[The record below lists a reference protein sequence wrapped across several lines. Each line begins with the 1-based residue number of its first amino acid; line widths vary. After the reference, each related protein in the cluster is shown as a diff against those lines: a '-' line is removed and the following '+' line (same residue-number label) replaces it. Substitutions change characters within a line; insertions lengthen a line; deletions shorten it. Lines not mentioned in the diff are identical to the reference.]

1 MEQDFR
7 IAELK
12 AWLEKTLGFGLV
24 SLCRLTCVNSLN
36 FKAVRAT
43 DNFAFLVKCLPSSRY
58 GDYLCLT
65 VHLREMKGT
74 RAVQQVFEDRCVE
87 DFHGNRIVCLEWCD
101 GRSLFPDELTHDEL
115 RRFLEDYLALSE
127 ALQRTTLP
135 LPGYTPKEW
144 RDGALAACRGAWGR
158 WLRRM
163 VDETPEEECC
173 YREDR
178 LRIVHG
184 DLHPGNFAFKDGRVA
199 AYFDLASF
207 ARGYPALDMV
217 RYFGFAAEHLPWFR
231 FGRRARLFRWFG
243 EAVRRLPYPA
253 DEWIVAIN
261 ATWMER
267 IDKKLA
273 GGPARPL
280 VLLHLAVAGRLYWK
294 LRRIVWENSGKGAS
308 GHV

>member
-7 IAELK
+7 IGELQ
-12 AWLEKTLGFGLV
+12 AWLEDELGFGLS
-24 SLCRLTCVNSLN
+24 SLSRLTCVNSLN
-36 FKAVRAT
+36 FKAVRGP
-43 DNFAFLVKCLPSSRY
+43 DGYAFLVKCLPARRL

-65 VHLREMKGT
+65 AHLREMKGT
-74 RAVQQVFEDRCVE
+74 KAVQQVFGDRCAGE
-87 DFHGNRIVCLEWCD
+87 FRGNRIVCLEWCD
-101 GRSLFPDELTHDEL
+101 GRSLFPDELTRDEL
-115 RRFLEDYLALSE
+115 VRFLEDYLALSE

-144 RDGALAACRGAWGR
+144 RDGALAACRGVWGG

-173 YREDR
+173 YREER

-184 DLHPGNFAFKDGRVA
+184 DLHPGNFAFRDGRVA

-231 FGRRARLFRWFG
+231 FGRRKRLFRWFG

-280 VLLHLAVAGRLYWK
+280 ALLHLAFAGRLYRK
-294 LRRIVWENSGKGAS
+294 LRGIVREASGKGEV